1 VQPFGTKGWR
11 FYNPYG
17 DVVWEGSLDQLSS
30 IYDIADADVGDEAA
44 FFLVEA
50 AKNAD
55 RGIKNNP
62 GRRSGS
68 QATKTIGDATRVL
81 QKQFRDLAK
90 LTRVGRRN
98 LIDGMRHG
106 EDGYLLTVEDAY
118 VIPTA
123 AYPFFDD
130 ESARSWINKGDFT
143 AITVVFWNGRSWTP
157 VENTGSPRRA
167 AEKLLELSSASEVR
181 AAIKKAPSFA
191 KSRNNPCGTRPPG
204 VSQATK
210 TFENFNEYPSKGASK
225 FAREI
230 IVPERMP
237 SPGPCRWLTYRSN
250 KWNDGTH
257 DYIHTIASYPRVKC
271 AMAGENYPTIKIPAK
286 VREATTLTQIGL
298 RALGFAFEYDDDE
311 YEAKVP
317 AGTEWFWSQTARA
330 LYLIQNKR
338 KLVAVIWGGNL
349 NVEPRG
355 IVG

>member
-1 VQPFGTKGWR
+1 MARRSKIKHPHSKSYVQPFGTKGWR

-50 AKNAD
+50 AQNAD

-62 GRRSGS
+62 GHR
-68 QATKTIGDATRVL
+68 I
-81 QKQFRDLAK
+81 
-90 LTRVGRRN
+90 
-98 LIDGMRHG
+98 
-106 EDGYLLTVEDAY
+106 
-118 VIPTA
+118 
-123 AYPFFDD
+123 
-130 ESARSWINKGDFT
+130 
-143 AITVVFWNGRSWTP
+143 
-157 VENTGSPRRA
+157 
-167 AEKLLELSSASEVR
+167 
-181 AAIKKAPSFA
+181 
-191 KSRNNPCGTRPPG
+191 GTRPPG

-210 TFENFNEYPSKGASK
+210 TFEDFNEYPSKGATK

-230 IVPERMP
+230 VVPERMP

-257 DYIHTIASYPRVKC
+257 DYIHTITSYPRVKC
-271 AMAGENYPTIKIPAK
+271 AMAGEKYPTIKIPIK
-286 VREATTLTQIGL
+286 IREANTLTQIGL
-298 RALGFAFEYDDDE
+298 RALGFAFEYDDHE

-338 KLVAVIWGGNL
+338 KLVALIWGGTL
-349 NVEPRG
+349 NVEARG